1 MIAEIFFDEGNGFNE
16 KNKLSKKYLLDQNN
30 NNNTFTLELDVDKN
44 IKMIRFD
51 PDDIGRITID
61 RFEISL
67 GVDKINN
74 YTIIGEKKYNNK
86 IIFSTIDPQILIP
99 INVESKQK
107 LTIYF
112 NYDDLYVNGGEL
124 LEDTINDSES
134 KDREIKSLKDELQ
147 MVYNSKSWE
156 MTKWYR
162 KLRDLI
168 KN

>member
-1 MIAEIFFDEGNGFNE
+1 MVKSE
-16 KNKLSKKYLLDQNN
+16 KSKIINTVSVYSWSKWNIPLDRRQ
-30 NNNTFTLELDVDKN
+30 
-44 IKMIRFD
+44 
-51 PDDIGRITID
+51 G
-61 RFEISL
+61 
-67 GVDKINN
+67 
-74 YTIIGEKKYNNK
+74 KKYNNK

-112 NYDDLYVNGGEL
+112 NYDDLYANGGEL

-134 KDREIKSLKDELQ
+134 KDREIQSLKDELQ

-162 KLRDLI
+162 RLRDLI

>member
-1 MIAEIFFDEGNGFNE
+1 M
-16 KNKLSKKYLLDQNN
+16 LDQNNN

-44 IKMIRFD
+44 NKMIRFD

-74 YTIIGEKKYNNK
+74 YTIIGGKKYNNK

-147 MVYNSKSWE
+147 MVYNSKSWK

-162 KLRDLI
+162 RLRDLI